1 MELELEV
8 VLSSSIK
15 RKKPWPRFCWLG
27 QEKESVFLLDDKRIS
42 EINMVS
48 GRTKKRTPKLHPFL
62 NSVVTMASS
71 HNGMWLCGLL
81 VSGELF
87 LWNRDKDL
95 LKTAAA
101 VPEVVHMI
109 TAFQGNATRLSLQVS
124 GDGTRVLLVAITG
137 QVFLW
142 ECTDVRDLTGLR
154 DGTVKGHW
162 AHIQPLEDTVLPS
175 SQDKEACQH
184 TIFVKTEAVGDACL
198 SAFVF
203 TCGKKLI
210 LTCLKIQWEEGNVRV
225 GSVGY
230 SIRWATKTYPMSRL
244 TPACQPVKSRGAL
257 VPAFSPDGRLLA
269 IALNQRQPKATQVLF
284 VSTQNFV
291 SVSSGLGGC
300 GSKNLEIPSKYIRSY
315 WVGSVNWSPG
325 GLFLACVLK
334 RGSLLMLARLGGLLT
349 LTSSGCNVDFG
360 PAHFLPLHP
369 LVTYRPP
376 MSAGKGEASLS
387 SSSMSVRDV
396 LRQRYSVTWHPR
408 LLYLIVSDGY
418 MATVLRVLDRPSP
431 ALLLKTLLRD
441 TSKDLEKASRILDKS
456 QIHVRAWLESV
467 SCLNLDS
474 SLEEFKPIVTR
485 LPNNTDSVVSAATDR
500 STLPLF
506 LQDQGALGGTK
517 ELLEKVQ
524 SFFEDDSDVDGPP
537 VGSHVEDG
545 GRLEFASMFDTLH
558 ALDINTGL
566 VPSPDHEMDFAETE
580 RKTSLLHRELGKI
593 QSRLLTAWAFS
604 MSLGNT
610 VENKSCL
617 LKHTLYCVVRL
628 AALLHLI
635 PGSTVNAGK
644 RNTSVSTCLLH
655 LLKALLSFLPW
666 DSAHSDGPCCLG
678 LVVELSKRLV
688 HLLLGPQPEFYQ
700 TGHCQLSSH
709 SLSTALLILQLVSD
723 SLDHTYSLQQRGVW
737 SSAENQP
744 LHQWPSDVHCV
755 PLLQNEKEEISS
767 FVYQAQPVPQR
778 PSSRMFGVWQWVYE
792 ITQQYME
799 ELKGFEGCD
808 GWEEEQ
814 QQLSCIMSQIQTALQ
829 ATGER
834 LEEGPALL
842 SYPGEHLFLCGSY
855 PKSADAWRSQI
866 WEESKKSCDRSVFQ
880 ETRLCLALLYSL
892 LFQYHLREA
901 QELGDHMARLIL
913 HRAGHQEDSTT
924 CMTADSYPCPWLP
937 IDLHSDTACA
947 VVQTLGRFMAAY
959 FTNQRL
965 YILPPHNVDVLPPL
979 HLPHAPS
986 VGRLVPLCQ
995 EEVARAIRRQQL
1007 SEVWTVDYAQDLLL
1021 LGGLLPEAVWLAYH
1035 LGDWKTAA
1043 SLSLAYTSYCS
1054 DHFDFTRFRRR
1065 ELHLPTVLEPES
1077 IFQAELECL
1086 FGSKADSQEGKDE
1099 DIEKSFT
1106 DPLEGEDWD
1115 LLQVSIQEILKA
1127 SVMAGVNVTSSP
1139 LSSLL
1144 DTAKDL
1150 CSGLPALVPNGL
1162 YLPSPPLYCPQP
1174 SPNTQDPI
1182 GTLGQFAEIASRH
1195 KVSGVLQRLL
1205 LLLRSAHCCHP
1216 AAQWYISHLRR
1227 ARHLLHKIKKK
1238 YSYPSAAEEE
1248 KPFPEG
1254 LMKFVTRSGFFRR
1267 GPNKDGHLDPDIIQ
1281 TIICFRELCGLC
1293 WMLHVRD
1300 QLSISCRK
1308 YQAARQHSRDEQIPG
1323 DSEVN
1328 SACVDALHWARR
1340 YLPFFHFLNAEE
1352 ILQDILL
1359 SLVSELPPV
1368 SLVADTLVRAF
1379 PKEEES
1385 VRVPLREKYNSLLQ
1399 RLRQCNVL
1407 EGEKEEPNE
1416 LMIILLQDKLRQRR
1430 KHLGRLQRHLAA
1442 PELHLWEKEEEEED
1456 RGSKHGMAMLR
1467 QLSLGT
1473 SLSTS
1478 TLTDCGFPPLCSD
1491 GDTAE
1496 NTSEAVSPEQLS
1508 RSINRGKKAKRDRE
1522 STKRTVKIERVIQ
1535 EENHPGDAKENDDQ
1549 HNVDLPSLPVVGTWE
1564 FELEDEEYLNF
1575 LELFLSYVLEKDS
1588 TDGGDSGSELPLLR
1602 SFSSK
1607 LRERELHSL
1616 TFDVLTTIH
1625 RRQRDGHHP
1634 ARKHWSNDPPV
1645 FRAGCCY
1652 KPLKQGTTQNSSI
1665 CSETPIS
1672 RTSLSVTSLPGLR
1685 TGRQNGL
1692 FGLQQQSRVPLD
1704 QRMKGAYSGSDTSPN
1719 QSAFPTGQPSDCLV
1733 FGSST
1738 CVETVIELQ
1747 QGLDPKL
1754 EAQFPELSRLLEWM
1768 VRWADRKVLLGHH
1781 GKKKKA
1787 KGTGVGGR
1795 ADEGVV
1801 IRIKASAPAVL
1812 TSLSLLEHRYT
1823 TLLGTDRYSAHIQ
1836 IPETQWTV
1844 APVLQPEVDKKLE
1857 RESSVDTGY
1866 PGSAN
1871 TPVTGLDHNV
1881 QQEELSISRTDEP
1894 EELTFHRTPLPN
1906 DQDQLTFDTQ
1916 MKLSSSPQP
1925 SLGDLDVTPEKEGKS
1940 SDGEGLEVSSSV
1952 SNGNIS
1958 GNICTPETSLKLED
1972 LDHSEKDSTSLLSHS
1987 PARSLKAPPHP
1998 EPEALPIIQPEAAV
2012 PAQLSESAGVPLP
2025 NALEDPPSL
2034 QPQSSTTSAPNVVP
2048 TVPNQPS
2055 SALPMRQRLG
2065 EDLYRLVQHI
2075 NYMSLMEVLGESFS
2089 NLQLAQQNST
2099 LAQSNMNSS
2108 HLNVPSSYPTNFTP
2122 QPNAL
2127 LVQTTISGTP
2137 QTQACVPRSE
2147 SSNPQF
2153 SQAPACMFAD
2163 QPAIQ
2168 SSGKPSPTGD
2178 QCHSTRNLPSIAN
2191 GAGVNYQEMQP
2202 LSVQAE
2208 SPEIQFR
2215 QSRRLIPSS
2224 QGLLTTT
2231 DTSHA
2236 ITSAPAVVH
2245 SNGSIQSDPASQVL
2259 GLKLLQLHR
2268 PPLPQEGSP
2277 HYPPAQGL
2285 QTLLTA
2291 NPATVESHQPQLK
2304 HNNKAASKKT
2314 EEEKRSGSSVTKRQL
2329 SFNNNPPH
2337 DPTLR
2342 ISHLQNQISERSREQ
2357 EFSLLPPALPAHG
2370 SALTHGVRLLHFR
2383 PVPQRNITF
2392 PKIPIP
2398 SSSRPCTVIAGPMGE
2413 APRIKLLHID
2423 SQPKMM
2429 MPLAA
2434 PSAHMTRLISMEEL
2448 TSSVIGRQNAEEA
2461 RLQLLRV
2468 NRPIESTRR
2477 ATTSPSSDSSKR
2489 QKRREERSG
2498 RAKKNE
2504 VTFRLNESII
2514 PTEEPADEPVND
2526 EPAAAEEITPRQDFA
2541 IQLGSF
2547 DSLLTGQRLL
2557 DKAVSTA
2564 AELHAFASTCK
2575 RPPECHDAF
2584 TNTDPVCPPT
2594 LVDKAVSAKAS
2605 MTDSGPKSQRSENHQ
2620 FHKEPPVQDTVE
2632 TSQAPENLDLHGRHF
2647 LSVLDLEDEMQHQDL
2662 PSSLIQGTQD
2672 VPSIPSSPTSA
2683 DLHVLATSV
2692 IRSATPATDAQ
2703 PSLTIPEDILKPSTH
2718 PDTLEGPPSHSYI
2731 EPNWDPERV
2740 APQEIVDPSD
2750 SEICQAIKIP
2760 SAGFNN
2766 ASYTPP
2772 TVWFSSRLTELDAQL
2787 AALQN
2792 IADHLEMDFTNS
2804 RMLVNTI
2811 EKLTPALAP
2820 DVKPAVKKTVR
2831 LAVPQEAWTPR
2842 LFTATEPNACEEAEN
2857 LEEQYL
2863 VHSDSCTPER
2873 KPSFRH
2879 STSSSQS
2886 HSAGPSYLHTP
2897 PRMKHHPTEEAGISH
2912 VWADENLGQ
2921 TGLSDTAEM
2930 LDELVKEGYISLTDL
2945 DLSTSQ
2951 KEHHSSNVTHSKPE
2965 QQQSSWMSQKCVLP
2979 EDERR
2984 ELRIWMRRKQR
2995 ERLAVYHKHRDS
3007 LREMERKPFSTSGT
3021 KKSTNKNRASTW
3033 RTREEKEKAML
3044 LEQYNQRTREAS
3056 SLASDFPTS
3065 PPTLLGSSQP
3075 EGAPMA
3081 FTTRSTSAPPPGSLH
3096 RTYSVSANDKRSLKF
3111 QSGQDQ
3117 SHLRPWTAEVQGRP
3131 SEDHR
3136 RRLGLHRPV
3145 TFLPKDRLSQ
3155 VTRRG
3160 MLSDTK
3166 SHSKPHTASQG
3177 EEWQRKMGLN
3187 KSPSRGTFVLREG
3200 IQREQ
3205 TRMEEKEERDAE
3217 NLWEPSSEMI
3227 RLLGPE
3233 ESKSNRVLDGLL
3245 DEQDDGATAGVSGME
3260 WLDNLSESAGSSL
3273 SKIDWAAIERMVAA
3287 EDA

>member
-71 HNGMWLCGLL
+71 LSMWLCGLL
-81 VSGELF
+81 VTGELF

-101 VPEVVHMI
+101 VPEVLHMI
-109 TAFQGNATRLSLQVS
+109 TTFQGNATRLLLQVS
-124 GDGTRVLLVAITG
+124 GDGMRVLLVAITG

-142 ECTDVRDLTGLR
+142 ECMDIRDLTGVR

-162 AHIQPLEDTVLPS
+162 AHIKPLEDTILPS
-175 SQDKEACQH
+175 SQDKEASQH
-184 TIFVKTEAVGDACL
+184 TIFVKTEVLGDTCL

-210 LTCLKIQWEEGNVRV
+210 LSCLKIQWEERHMRV

-230 SIRWATKTYPMSRL
+230 SIQWATKTYPMSSL

-257 VPAFSPDGRLLA
+257 VSAFSPDGRLLA
-269 IALNQRQPKATQVLF
+269 IVLNQRQPKATQVLF

-300 GSKNLEIPSKYIRSY
+300 GSKKLEIPSKYIRSY
-315 WVGSVNWSPG
+315 WVGSMTWSPG

-334 RGSLLMLARLGGLLT
+334 RGSLLMLARLGGLVT

-360 PAHFLPLHP
+360 PAQFLPLHP
-369 LVTYRPP
+369 LITYRPP

-408 LLYLIVSDGY
+408 LFYLIVSDGY

-467 SCLNLDS
+467 SCLNLDN
-474 SLEEFKPIVTR
+474 SLKEFKPIVTH
-485 LPNNTDSVVSAATDR
+485 LPNTTDSVISAATDR

-506 LQDQGALGGTK
+506 LQDQGTFGGTK
-517 ELLEKVQ
+517 ELLERVQ
-524 SFFEDDSDVDGPP
+524 TFFEDDSDVDGPP

-558 ALDINTGL
+558 ALDTNTAL
-566 VPSPDHEMDFAETE
+566 VPSPDNEIMKDFAERE
-580 RKTSLLHRELGKI
+580 RKTPLLHRELGKI

-604 MSLGNT
+604 MSLGDT
-610 VENKSCL
+610 VENKAYL
-617 LKHTLYCVVRL
+617 LKHILNCVVRL

-635 PGSTVNAGK
+635 PSSTVSTGK
-644 RNTSVSTCLLH
+644 INTSDSTCLLH
-655 LLKALLSFLPW
+655 LLKSLLSFLPW
-666 DSAHSDGPCCLG
+666 DRANSDGPHCLG
-678 LVVELSKRLV
+678 LMVELSKRMV
-688 HLLLGPQPEFYQ
+688 HLLLSPHPESYQ
-700 TGHCQLSSH
+700 TGHSALSSH
-709 SLSTALLILQLVSD
+709 SLSTVLLILQLVSD
-723 SLDHTYSLQQRGVW
+723 SLDQTYSLHQRTVW

-744 LHQWPSDVHCV
+744 PHQWPSDVHCV
-755 PLLQNEKEEISS
+755 PLLQDEKEEISS
-767 FVYQAQPVPQR
+767 FVYQARPVPQR
-778 PSSRMFGVWQWVYE
+778 PSSRMFGVWQRFYE

-799 ELKGFEGCD
+799 ELKGFKGCD
-808 GWEEEQ
+808 GWEEEE
-814 QQLSCIMSQIQTALQ
+814 QQLSVIMSQIQTALQ

-842 SYPGEHLFLCGSY
+842 SYPGEDLFLCGFY
-855 PKSADAWRSQI
+855 PKSADTWRSQI
-866 WEESKKSCDRSVFQ
+866 LEESKKSSDRSVFQ

-892 LFQYHLREA
+892 LSQYHLREA

-913 HRAGHQEDSTT
+913 HRAGQQEDSTT
-924 CMTADSYPCPWLP
+924 YITDSLPCQWLP
-937 IDLHSDTACA
+937 MDLHSDTACA

-959 FTNQRL
+959 FTNQPL
-965 YILPPHNVDVLPPL
+965 YILPPHNVGILPPL

-995 EEVARAIRRQQL
+995 EEVARAVRRQHL

-1021 LGGLLPEAVWLAYH
+1021 LGGLIPETVWLAYH

-1043 SLSLAYTSYCS
+1043 SLSLAYTSYCA

-1086 FGSKADSQEGKDE
+1086 FGNKADSQEGKDE
-1099 DIEKSFT
+1099 DSDKSFT

-1115 LLQVSIQEILKA
+1115 LLHVSIQEILKA

-1144 DTAKDL
+1144 DAAKDL
-1150 CSGLPALVPNGL
+1150 CSGLPAFVPNGL

-1182 GTLGQFAEIASRH
+1182 GTLWQFTEVASRH
-1195 KVSGVLQRLL
+1195 KVSAVLQRLL

-1248 KPFPEG
+1248 KAFPEG
-1254 LMKFVTRSGFFRR
+1254 LMKFVTRSGFFKR
-1267 GPNKDGHLDPDIIQ
+1267 GPNKDGHLDSDIIQ

-1308 YQAARQHSRDEQIPG
+1308 YQAARQSGRDEQIPG
-1323 DSEVN
+1323 DPEVN
-1328 SACVDALHWARR
+1328 SACVDALHWACRF
-1340 YLPFFHFLNAEE
+1340 LPFSHFLNAEE

-1368 SLVADTLVRAF
+1368 SLVADTLAHAF

-1407 EGEKEEPNE
+1407 EEETQEPNE

-1430 KHLGRLQRHLAA
+1430 KHLGRLKRHLAA
-1442 PELHLWEKEEEEED
+1442 PELHLWEKEEEEEEK
-1456 RGSKHGMAMLR
+1456 GSKHGMAMLR

-1491 GDTAE
+1491 VDTAE
-1496 NTSEAVSPEQLS
+1496 NTSEAVSPEQNK
-1508 RSINRGKKAKRDRE
+1508 RSINSAKK
-1522 STKRTVKIERVIQ
+1522 TVKIERVIQ
-1535 EENHPGDAKENDDQ
+1535 EESHAANAKENDDQ
-1549 HNVDLPSLPVVGTWE
+1549 HNVALPSLPVVGTWE

-1602 SFSSK
+1602 GFSSK

-1625 RRQRDGHHP
+1625 RHQRDGQHP
-1634 ARKHWSNDPPV
+1634 ARKHWSNNPPV

-1652 KPLKQGTTQNSSI
+1652 KSIKQATIPEPQNSI
-1665 CSETPIS
+1665 CSEAPIS
-1672 RTSLSVTSLPGLR
+1672 RTSLAVTSLPGFR
-1685 TGRQNGL
+1685 NGRQNGL
-1692 FGLQQQSRVPLD
+1692 FSLQQQSRVPLV
-1704 QRMKGAYSGSDTSPN
+1704 QRMRRAYSGSDTSPN
-1719 QSAFPTGQPSDCLV
+1719 QSAFPMGQSSDRLV

-1738 CVETVIELQ
+1738 SVETVVELQ

-1754 EAQFPELSRLLEWM
+1754 EAQFPELGRLLEWM

-1787 KGTGVGGR
+1787 KGDGIRGAVN
-1795 ADEGVV
+1795 EGVV

-1823 TLLGTDRYSAHIQ
+1823 TLLGTDHYSAHIQ

-1844 APVLQPEVDKKLE
+1844 VPVLQPEVEELK

-1871 TPVTGLDHNV
+1871 TPITGLDHNL
-1881 QQEELSISRTDEP
+1881 QQEELFIDSHTDEP

-1906 DQDQLTFDTQ
+1906 DQLSVDTQ
-1916 MKLSSSPQP
+1916 MRPSSSLQL

-1940 SDGEGLEVSSSV
+1940 SDGEDVEVSSSV
-1952 SNGNIS
+1952 SDGNIS
-1958 GNICTPETSLKLED
+1958 GNICTPETSLKLAD
-1972 LDHSEKDSTSLLSHS
+1972 LDYSEKDSTSLLSHS
-1987 PARSLKAPPHP
+1987 HTRSQQAPPHP
-1998 EPEALPIIQPEAAV
+1998 EPIALPIVQAEAVVHAEL
-2012 PAQLSESAGVPLP
+2012 PDPTGVLLP

-2034 QPQSSTTSAPNVVP
+2034 QPQSSTASAPNVVP
-2048 TVPNQPS
+2048 TVPSQTS
-2055 SALPMRQRLG
+2055 STPPMRQRLG
-2065 EDLYRLVQHI
+2065 EDLFRLVQHI
-2075 NYMSLMEVLGESFS
+2075 NHMSLMEVLGESFS
-2089 NLQLAQQNST
+2089 NLQLAQQNSS
-2099 LAQSNMNSS
+2099 LAQSNTNPS
-2108 HLNVPSSYPTNFTP
+2108 HPNVPSSCAANFTP
-2122 QPNAL
+2122 RQNAL
-2127 LVQTTISGTP
+2127 SAQSTISRAP
-2137 QTQACVPRSE
+2137 QTQACVPCSE
-2147 SSNPQF
+2147 SSNTQF
-2153 SQAPACMFAD
+2153 SQAPACMFAN
-2163 QPAIQ
+2163 QPATQ
-2168 SSGKPSPTGD
+2168 SSGNLSPTVD
-2178 QCHSTRNLPSIAN
+2178 QCQSTRNLPSIAN
-2191 GAGVNYQEMQP
+2191 GAVVNYQEMQP

-2208 SPEIQFR
+2208 SPEIQFS
-2215 QSRRLIPSS
+2215 QSRRLIPPS
-2224 QGLLTTT
+2224 QGLLATT

-2236 ITSAPAVVH
+2236 INSAPVVVH
-2245 SNGSIQSDPASQVL
+2245 SSVQSDHASQVM

-2268 PPLPQEGSP
+2268 PPLPQQGAP
-2277 HYPPAQGL
+2277 RCPPAQGF
-2285 QTLLTA
+2285 QMPLTA
-2291 NPATVESHQPQLK
+2291 NPATLEPFQPQLK
-2304 HNNKAASKKT
+2304 HNHKASSKKT
-2314 EEEKRSGSSVTKRQL
+2314 EEEKRSGSSVPKRRL

-2337 DPTLR
+2337 DSTPRSYHVQSQT
-2342 ISHLQNQISERSREQ
+2342 SERSRVQ
-2357 EFSLLPPALPAHG
+2357 DFSVLPPALPAHG
-2370 SALTHGVRLLHFR
+2370 PSPTQGIRLLCFQN
-2383 PVPQRNITF
+2383 VPQRNITF
-2392 PKIPIP
+2392 PQIPIV
-2398 SSSRPCTVIAGPMGE
+2398 SSSRPFNVIA
-2413 APRIKLLHID
+2413 APIAETPSIKLLCID
-2423 SQPKMM
+2423 SKPKMM
-2429 MPLAA
+2429 LPQAA
-2434 PSAHMTRLISMEEL
+2434 ASAQVTRLFSMEEL
-2448 TSSVIGRQNAEEA
+2448 NSSVTERQKADEA
-2461 RLQLLRV
+2461 RLRLLRV
-2468 NRPIESTRR
+2468 DPPIESSRR
-2477 ATTSPSSDSSKR
+2477 ATTSPSSNSIKR
-2489 QKRREERSG
+2489 QKRREQKAG
-2498 RAKKNE
+2498 RAKKAE
-2504 VTFRLNESII
+2504 VTFRPNESII
-2514 PTEEPADEPVND
+2514 PTQEPADEPVND

-2541 IQLGSF
+2541 VQLGSV
-2547 DSLLTGQRLL
+2547 DSMLSGQRLL
-2557 DKAVSTA
+2557 DKAMSTA
-2564 AELHAFASTCK
+2564 AELHVFAATCK

-2584 TNTDPVCPPT
+2584 TNTDPACPPR
-2594 LVDKAVSAKAS
+2594 LVDKAVSAQAS
-2605 MTDSGPKSQRSENHQ
+2605 VTDSSPKSRRSENQQ
-2620 FHKEPPVQDTVE
+2620 FYNEPPVQDTVK
-2632 TSQAPENLDLHGRHF
+2632 TSQTPQMKNLDLHGRHF
-2647 LSVLDLEDEMQHQDL
+2647 LSVLDLEDQMQHQDL
-2662 PSSLIQGTQD
+2662 PASLIPGLQD
-2672 VPSIPSSPTSA
+2672 VRSVPSSPTSA
-2683 DLHVLATSV
+2683 QLHVLATSV
-2692 IRSATPATDAQ
+2692 ISGAAPVADPQ
-2703 PSLTIPEDILKPSTH
+2703 PSFTIPEYILNPSTH
-2718 PDTLEGPPSHSYI
+2718 PDILEETSLSYI
-2731 EPNWDPERV
+2731 EPRWNPERV
-2740 APQEIVDPSD
+2740 APQDIVDPFD

-2760 SAGFNN
+2760 NAEFNSAP
-2766 ASYTPP
+2766 YTPP
-2772 TVWFSSRLTELDAQL
+2772 TVWFSSRLSELDVQL

-2792 IADHLEMDFTNS
+2792 IADHLEKDFTNS

-2811 EKLTPALAP
+2811 EKLSPVLAP
-2820 DVKPAVKKTVR
+2820 KTAGKKTVR

-2842 LFTATEPNACEEAEN
+2842 LATVTEPNAYEDEEN
-2857 LEEQYL
+2857 LEEQYV
-2863 VHSDSCTPER
+2863 VHNDSCTTER
-2873 KPSFRH
+2873 KSSFLYSTSSH
-2879 STSSSQS
+2879 STS
-2886 HSAGPSYLHTP
+2886 AGPYHLHTP
-2897 PRMKHHPTEEAGISH
+2897 PRITHHETEAAEISQ

-2921 TGLSDTAEM
+2921 TGLSDTAEI
-2930 LDELVKEGYISLTDL
+2930 LDELMREGYLSPTDL

-2951 KEHHSSNVTHSKPE
+2951 TAHHSSALE
-2965 QQQSSWMSQKCVLP
+2965 QQQSSWMSQRRVLP

-2984 ELRIWMRRKQR
+2984 ELRIWMRKKQR
-2995 ERLAVYHKHRDS
+2995 ERLAVYHKHRES
-3007 LREMERKPFSTSGT
+3007 LKERERKPFSTSGT
-3021 KKSTNKNRASTW
+3021 TKSTNKNQASIW

-3044 LEQYNQRTREAS
+3044 LEQYNQRTHEAH
-3056 SLASDFPTS
+3056 SLASDFFTG
-3065 PPTLLGSSQP
+3065 PPILLSSSQP
-3075 EGAPMA
+3075 EGAPMNS
-3081 FTTRSTSAPPPGSLH
+3081 TTRSISAPPSGIAH
-3096 RTYSVSANDKRSLKF
+3096 RTYAIYPNDKRSLKSE
-3111 QSGQDQ
+3111 SGQAQ
-3117 SHLRPWTAEVQGRP
+3117 PHLHPWTAE
-3131 SEDHR
+3131 DHH

-3145 TFLPKDRLSQ
+3145 TSLPKDRLSQ

-3160 MLSDTK
+3160 MLANTK
-3166 SHSKPHTASQG
+3166 SHSKLHTASQG
-3177 EEWQRKMGLN
+3177 EQLQRKMGLN
-3187 KSPSRGTFVLREG
+3187 KSPTGGTAVGRG

-3205 TRMEEKEERDAE
+3205 TKMEEREERDAV
-3217 NLWEPSSEMI
+3217 NLWETSSEMF
-3227 RLLGPE
+3227 RLFGPE
-3233 ESKSNRVLDGLL
+3233 ESKSNIVLAGLL
-3245 DEQDDGATAGVSGME
+3245 NAQDDGATAGVSGMD

-3287 EDA
+3287 EDD

>member
-142 ECTDVRDLTGLR
+142 ECMDVRDLTGLR

-456 QIHVRAWLESV
+456 QVLNQILEAVIHVRAWLESV

-474 SLEEFKPIVTR
+474 SLEEFKPVVTR
-485 LPNNTDSVVSAATDR
+485 LPNNTDSVISAATDR

-558 ALDINTGL
+558 ALEINTGL
-566 VPSPDHEMDFAETE
+566 VPSPDHEKDFAETE
-580 RKTSLLHRELGKI
+580 RKTPLLHRELGKI

-617 LKHTLYCVVRL
+617 LKHTLYCVVRF

-635 PGSTVNAGK
+635 PGSTVNTGK

-723 SLDHTYSLQQRGVW
+723 SLDHTYSLQQRTVW

-744 LHQWPSDVHCV
+744 LHHWPSDVHCV
-755 PLLQNEKEEISS
+755 PLLQNEKEEVSN

-778 PSSRMFGVWQWVYE
+778 PSSRMLGVWQWVYE

-842 SYPGEHLFLCGSY
+842 SYPG
-855 PKSADAWRSQI
+855 
-866 WEESKKSCDRSVFQ
+866 CDRSVFQ

-937 IDLHSDTACA
+937 MDLHSDTACA

-965 YILPPHNVDVLPPL
+965 YILPPHNVGVLPPL

-1182 GTLGQFAEIASRH
+1182 GTLGQFAEVASRH

-1267 GPNKDGHLDPDIIQ
+1267 GPNKDGHLDPDIIR
-1281 TIICFRELCGLC
+1281 TIRSCVVYVGCFMSGISSLFPAG
-1293 WMLHVRD
+1293 
-1300 QLSISCRK
+1300 SIR
-1308 YQAARQHSRDEQIPG
+1308 PP
-1323 DSEVN
+1323 DSIVEMN
-1328 SACVDALHWARR
+1328 R
-1340 YLPFFHFLNAEE
+1340 
-1352 ILQDILL
+1352 
-1359 SLVSELPPV
+1359 

-1407 EGEKEEPNE
+1407 EGEKEEANE

-1787 KGTGVGGR
+1787 KGDGVGGR

-1881 QQEELSISRTDEP
+1881 QQEELSI
-1894 EELTFHRTPLPN
+1894 
-1906 DQDQLTFDTQ
+1906 
-1916 MKLSSSPQP
+1916 
-1925 SLGDLDVTPEKEGKS
+1925 
-1940 SDGEGLEVSSSV
+1940 
-1952 SNGNIS
+1952 
-1958 GNICTPETSLKLED
+1958 
-1972 LDHSEKDSTSLLSHS
+1972 LSHS

-1998 EPEALPIIQPEAAV
+1998 EPEALPIVQPEAAV
-2012 PAQLSESAGVPLP
+2012 PAQLSESAGVLLP

-2034 QPQSSTTSAPNVVP
+2034 QPQSSTTSAPNVLP

-2055 SALPMRQRLG
+2055 SAPPMRQRLG

-2089 NLQLAQQNST
+2089 NLQLAQQNSS

-2108 HLNVPSSYPTNFTP
+2108 HPNVPSSYPTNFTP

-2178 QCHSTRNLPSIAN
+2178 QCNSTRNLPSISN
-2191 GAGVNYQEMQP
+2191 GAGVNYQ
-2202 LSVQAE
+2202 
-2208 SPEIQFR
+2208 
-2215 QSRRLIPSS
+2215 
-2224 QGLLTTT
+2224 
-2231 DTSHA
+2231 
-2236 ITSAPAVVH
+2236 
-2245 SNGSIQSDPASQVL
+2245 
-2259 GLKLLQLHR
+2259 
-2268 PPLPQEGSP
+2268 
-2277 HYPPAQGL
+2277 
-2285 QTLLTA
+2285 
-2291 NPATVESHQPQLK
+2291 
-2304 HNNKAASKKT
+2304 
-2314 EEEKRSGSSVTKRQL
+2314 
-2329 SFNNNPPH
+2329 
-2337 DPTLR
+2337 
-2342 ISHLQNQISERSREQ
+2342 
-2357 EFSLLPPALPAHG
+2357 
-2370 SALTHGVRLLHFR
+2370 
-2383 PVPQRNITF
+2383 
-2392 PKIPIP
+2392 
-2398 SSSRPCTVIAGPMGE
+2398 
-2413 APRIKLLHID
+2413 
-2423 SQPKMM
+2423 
-2429 MPLAA
+2429 
-2434 PSAHMTRLISMEEL
+2434 
-2448 TSSVIGRQNAEEA
+2448 
-2461 RLQLLRV
+2461 
-2468 NRPIESTRR
+2468 
-2477 ATTSPSSDSSKR
+2477 
-2489 QKRREERSG
+2489 
-2498 RAKKNE
+2498 
-2504 VTFRLNESII
+2504 
-2514 PTEEPADEPVND
+2514 PADEPVND

-2594 LVDKAVSAKAS
+2594 LVDKAVSAQAS
-2605 MTDSGPKSQRSENHQ
+2605 VTDSGPKSQRSENHQ

-2632 TSQAPENLDLHGRHF
+2632 TSQAPEHNLDLHGRHF

-2683 DLHVLATSV
+2683 QLHVLATSV

-2718 PDTLEGPPSHSYI
+2718 PDTLEGPSSHSYI

-2740 APQEIVDPSD
+2740 APQDIVDPSD

-2831 LAVPQEAWTPR
+2831 LAVPQE
-2842 LFTATEPNACEEAEN
+2842 
-2857 LEEQYL
+2857 
-2863 VHSDSCTPER
+2863 
-2873 KPSFRH
+2873 
-2879 STSSSQS
+2879 
-2886 HSAGPSYLHTP
+2886 G
-2897 PRMKHHPTEEAGISH
+2897 MKHHPTEEAGISH

-2951 KEHHSSNVTHSKPE
+2951 KEHHTRKPE

-2995 ERLAVYHKHRDS
+2995 ERLAVYHKQRDS

-3075 EGAPMA
+3075 EGAPMVL
-3081 FTTRSTSAPPPGSLH
+3081 TTRSTSAPPPGSLH

-3187 KSPSRGTFVLREG
+3187 KSPSGGTFVLREG

>member
-109 TAFQGNATRLSLQVS
+109 TTIQGNATRLSLQVS
-124 GDGTRVLLVAITG
+124 GDGMRVLLVAITG

-142 ECTDVRDLTGLR
+142 ECMDVRDLTGLR
-154 DGTVKGHW
+154 DGTVKGYW
-162 AHIQPLEDTVLPS
+162 AHIQPLEDTILPS
-175 SQDKEACQH
+175 SQDNEASQH

-203 TCGKKLI
+203 TSGKKLI
-210 LTCLKIQWEEGNVRV
+210 LTCLKIQWEGGHMRV

-269 IALNQRQPKATQVLF
+269 IVLNQRQPKATQVLF

-300 GSKNLEIPSKYIRSY
+300 GSKKMEIPSKYIRSY
-315 WVGSVNWSPG
+315 WVGSVSWSPG

-334 RGSLLMLARLGGLLT
+334 RGSLLMLTRLGGLLT

-431 ALLLKTLLRD
+431 TLLLKTLLMD
-441 TSKDLEKASRILDKS
+441 TSKGLEKASRILAKS
-456 QIHVRAWLESV
+456 QIHVRAWLESI

-474 SLEEFKPIVTR
+474 SLEDFKSIVTC
-485 LPNNTDSVVSAATDR
+485 LPNTTDSVISGATDR
-500 STLPLF
+500 SNLPLF
-506 LQDQGALGGTK
+506 LQDQGKLGGTK

-524 SFFEDDSDVDGPP
+524 TFFEDDSDIDGPP
-537 VGSHVEDG
+537 AGSHVEDG

-558 ALDINTGL
+558 ALDTHMDTAL
-566 VPSPDHEMDFAETE
+566 VTSPDHEKDFPETE
-580 RKTSLLHRELGKI
+580 KKTPLLHRELGKI
-593 QSRLLTAWAFS
+593 QGKLLTAWAFS

-610 VENKSCL
+610 VENKAYL
-617 LKHTLYCVVRL
+617 LKHTLYCVVRF

-635 PGSTVNAGK
+635 HCSTVSTEK
-644 RNTSVSTCLLH
+644 KNTSVSTCLLN

-666 DSAHSDGPCCLG
+666 DSVQSDGPRCLG

-688 HLLLGPQPEFYQ
+688 RLLLSPHPESYE
-700 TGHCQLSSH
+700 TGRSQLSSH
-709 SLSTALLILQLVSD
+709 SLSTALHILQLASD
-723 SLDHTYSLQQRGVW
+723 SLDQAYSLQQRTVW
-737 SSAENQP
+737 SSAEN
-744 LHQWPSDVHCV
+744 HHWPSDVHSV
-755 PLLQNEKEEISS
+755 SLLQDEKKEKTS
-767 FVYQAQPVPQR
+767 FVYQARPLPQR

-814 QQLSCIMSQIQTALQ
+814 QQLSLIMSQIQTALQ
-829 ATGER
+829 STGER
-834 LEEGPALL
+834 MEKSPALL
-842 SYPGEHLFLCGSY
+842 SYPGEHLFLCGMY
-855 PKSADAWRSQI
+855 TKSADTWWSYI

-880 ETRLCLALLYSL
+880 ETRLCLALLYSQL
-892 LFQYHLREA
+892 SQYHLREA

-913 HRAGHQEDSTT
+913 HRAAHQQDSTT
-924 CMTADSYPCPWLP
+924 CITADSLPCPSLP
-937 IDLHSDTACA
+937 MDLHSDTVCA

-959 FTNQRL
+959 FTNQPL
-965 YILPPHNVDVLPPL
+965 YILPPHNVGVLPPL

-995 EEVARAIRRQQL
+995 EEVARAVRRQQL

-1021 LGGLLPEAVWLAYH
+1021 LGGLLPETVWLAYH

-1086 FGSKADSQEGKDE
+1086 FSSKADSQERRDE
-1099 DIEKSFT
+1099 DSIKSFT
-1106 DPLEGEDWD
+1106 DPLEEEDWD

-1127 SVMAGVNVTSSP
+1127 SVMAGVNVMSSP
-1139 LSSLL
+1139 MSYLL

-1150 CSGLPALVPNGL
+1150 CSCLPALVPNGL

-1182 GTLGQFAEIASRH
+1182 GTIGQFAEVASRH
-1195 KVSGVLQRLL
+1195 KVSGLLQRLL

-1227 ARHLLHKIKKK
+1227 SKHLLHKIKKK
-1238 YSYPSAAEEE
+1238 YSYPSATEEE
-1248 KPFPEG
+1248 KAFPEG
-1254 LMKFVTRSGFFRR
+1254 LMKFVTRSGFFRPE
-1267 GPNKDGHLDPDIIQ
+1267 PNKDLDPDIIR

-1308 YQAARQHSRDEQIPG
+1308 YQAARQHGRDEQIPG

-1328 SACVDALHWARR
+1328 SACVNALHWARR
-1340 YLPFFHFLNAEE
+1340 YLPFSHFLNAEE

-1368 SLVADTLVRAF
+1368 SVVADTLVHAF

-1399 RLRQCNVL
+1399 RLRQCSVL
-1407 EGEKEEPNE
+1407 GEKEEPNE

-1473 SLSTS
+1473 SLSAS
-1478 TLTDCGFPPLCSD
+1478 TLTDCGFPLLCSD

-1496 NTSEAVSPEQLS
+1496 NTSDAVSPEQHS
-1508 RSINRGKKAKRDRE
+1508 RSINRGKKAKVRDRE
-1522 STKRTVKIERVIQ
+1522 TSKRTVKTEGVIQ
-1535 EENHPGDAKENDDQ
+1535 EESHPADAKENDGQ
-1549 HNVDLPSLPVVGTWE
+1549 NNVDLPSLPVVGTWE

-1588 TDGGDSGSELPLLR
+1588 TDGGDLDNELPLLR
-1602 SFSSK
+1602 GFSSR

-1625 RRQRDGHHP
+1625 RHQRDGHHP
-1634 ARKHWSNDPPV
+1634 ARKHLRNNPPV

-1652 KPLKQGTTQNSSI
+1652 KPMKQGTTPELQNSSI
-1665 CSETPIS
+1665 WSEAPIS

-1692 FGLQQQSRVPLD
+1692 FGLQQQSRVSLA
-1704 QRMKGAYSGSDTSPN
+1704 QRTKEAYSGFDISPN

-1738 CVETVIELQ
+1738 SVQTVIELQ

-1754 EAQFPELSRLLEWM
+1754 EAQFPELGRLLEWM

-1781 GKKKKA
+1781 CKKKKA
-1787 KGTGVGGR
+1787 KGNAVGGT
-1795 ADEGVV
+1795 ADDGVV
-1801 IRIKASAPAVL
+1801 IRVKASAPAVL
-1812 TSLSLLEHRYT
+1812 TSLSLLEHRYSA
-1823 TLLGTDRYSAHIQ
+1823 LLGTDHYSAHIQ

-1844 APVLQPEVDKKLE
+1844 APVLQPEVNKKLE

-1871 TPVTGLDHNV
+1871 TPIIGLGHNL
-1881 QQEELSISRTDEP
+1881 QQGELSIGSHTDEP
-1894 EELTFHRTPLPN
+1894 EELTFHRTPLFN
-1906 DQDQLTFDTQ
+1906 DQDQLIFDTQ
-1916 MKLSSSPQP
+1916 MRPSSSLQP

-1940 SDGEGLEVSSSV
+1940 SGSEGLEMSSSV

-1958 GNICTPETSLKLED
+1958 ERICTPETSLKLGD
-1972 LDHSEKDSTSLLSHS
+1972 LDYSEKDSTSLLSHS
-1987 PARSLKAPPHP
+1987 HGRRLQAPSHP
-1998 EPEALPIIQPEAAV
+1998 EPQALPAVQPEAAV
-2012 PAQLSESAGVPLP
+2012 HAHLSNSTGVEPPTTLV
-2025 NALEDPPSL
+2025 DPPGL
-2034 QPQSSTTSAPNVVP
+2034 QPQSSTAGTPTVVP
-2048 TVPNQPS
+2048 TAHNQPS
-2055 SALPMRQRLG
+2055 SAPPMRQRLG
-2065 EDLYRLVQHI
+2065 EDLFRLVQHI
-2075 NYMSLMEVLGESFS
+2075 NYMSLMEVLGASFS
-2089 NLQLAQQNST
+2089 NLQLAQQNSS

-2108 HLNVPSSYPTNFTP
+2108 NPNVASSYTNTNFMH

-2127 LVQTTISGTP
+2127 PVQTTISGGP
-2137 QTQACVPRSE
+2137 QTQKCVPSSE
-2147 SSNPQF
+2147 SCNSHF
-2153 SQAPACMFAD
+2153 IQAPACMFAD
-2163 QPAIQ
+2163 QPAMQ
-2168 SSGKPSPTGD
+2168 GLGKPSPTGY
-2178 QCHSTRNLPSIAN
+2178 QCHSTRN

-2208 SPEIQFR
+2208 VPEINFR

-2236 ITSAPAVVH
+2236 ITSAPVVA

-2259 GLKLLQLHR
+2259 GLKLLQLHH
-2268 PPLPQEGSP
+2268 PTLSQQTAP
-2277 HYPPAQGL
+2277 HYPQAQEP
-2285 QTLLTA
+2285 QMLLTA
-2291 NPATVESHQPQLK
+2291 NPGNQESHQPHHK
-2304 HNNKAASKKT
+2304 HNNQAASKKT
-2314 EEEKRSGSSVTKRQL
+2314 DKDKRNGSSVLKRQL
-2329 SFNNNPPH
+2329 GFNNNPPH
-2337 DPTLR
+2337 DPTPRSL
-2342 ISHLQNQISERSREQ
+2342 HLQNQSSERSREQ
-2357 EFSLLPPALPAHG
+2357 EFSLLPPAHGPALAQG
-2370 SALTHGVRLLHFR
+2370 IRLLHFQ

-2392 PKIPIP
+2392 PKIPIL
-2398 SSSRPCTVIAGPMGE
+2398 SSRPITVISAPMGE
-2413 APRIKLLHID
+2413 TPRIKLLHID

-2429 MPLAA
+2429 LPLAV
-2434 PSAHMTRLISMEEL
+2434 PSAQMTRLTSIEEL
-2448 TSSVIGRQNAEEA
+2448 TSSVIGKQNAEEG
-2461 RLQLLRV
+2461 RLQGDRKSLGGQEKQRSHLGQM
-2468 NRPIESTRR
+2468 
-2477 ATTSPSSDSSKR
+2477 SPSSLHKSCRRNPPQKGLCHSTCNNPKTSIMTTKMLLFCHMSNIARNSHHCASKGQQISVFLKICRSS
-2489 QKRREERSG
+2489 
-2498 RAKKNE
+2498 
-2504 VTFRLNESII
+2504 
-2514 PTEEPADEPVND
+2514 
-2526 EPAAAEEITPRQDFA
+2526 
-2541 IQLGSF
+2541 
-2547 DSLLTGQRLL
+2547 DSLLTGQKLL
-2557 DKAVSTA
+2557 DKAMSTA

-2575 RPPECHDAF
+2575 RPPERHDAF
-2584 TNTDPVCPPT
+2584 TNTDPACPPT
-2594 LVDKAVSAKAS
+2594 LVDKAVSAQAS
-2605 MTDSGPKSQRSENHQ
+2605 VTASSPNSQSSGIQQ
-2620 FHKEPPVQDTVE
+2620 FLKKPPVQDTVE
-2632 TSQAPENLDLHGRHF
+2632 TSQAPEKKNLDMQGRQF
-2647 LSVLDLEDEMQHQDL
+2647 LSVLDLEDETQHQDL

-2672 VPSIPSSPTSA
+2672 VPAIDSSPTSA
-2683 DLHVLATSV
+2683 QLHVLATSV
-2692 IRSATPATDAQ
+2692 IRSAALDADPQ
-2703 PSLTIPEDILKPSTH
+2703 PSPTIPMDIQKPSTH
-2718 PDTLEGPPSHSYI
+2718 PDILEESPSLSYI

-2740 APQEIVDPSD
+2740 APQDGADLSD

-2760 SAGFNN
+2760 SAEYDDS
-2766 ASYTPP
+2766 SYKPP
-2772 TVWFSSRLTELDAQL
+2772 TVWFSSRLSELDAQL

-2792 IADHLEMDFTNS
+2792 IADYLEMDFTNS

-2811 EKLTPALAP
+2811 EKLTPTLAP
-2820 DVKPAVKKTVR
+2820 DVKTAVKKTVR
-2831 LAVPQEAWTPR
+2831 LSVPQEAWTPQ
-2842 LFTATEPNACEEAEN
+2842 LVTITEPNAYEEKEN
-2857 LEEQYL
+2857 LDEQN
-2863 VHSDSCTPER
+2863 VVDNDSCTAEG
-2873 KPSFRH
+2873 KLSFH
-2879 STSSSQS
+2879 YSTSSHS
-2886 HSAGPSYLHTP
+2886 HSAGPCYP
-2897 PRMKHHPTEEAGISH
+2897 NMKHHLIEAAAISH
-2912 VWADENLGQ
+2912 VLADENLGQ
-2921 TGLSDTAEM
+2921 TGLSDTAEI
-2930 LDELVKEGYISLTDL
+2930 LDELVKEGYLSLTDL

-2951 KEHHSSNVTHSKPE
+2951 TAHNSSSLE
-2965 QQQSSWMSQKCVLP
+2965 QQQSSWMTQKRVLA

-2984 ELRIWMRRKQR
+2984 ELRTWMRRKQR
-2995 ERLAVYHKHRDS
+2995 ERLAVYHKHRES
-3007 LREMERKPFSTSGT
+3007 LKEKERKPFPASRIM
-3021 KKSTNKNRASTW
+3021 KSTNKNQARIW

-3044 LEQYNQRTREAS
+3044 LEQFNQRTRDAC
-3056 SLASDFPTS
+3056 SLARDFLTS
-3065 PPTLLGSSQP
+3065 PPTLPGSSQP
-3075 EGAPMA
+3075 EDALVA
-3081 FTTRSTSAPPPGSLH
+3081 FTTRSTSAPPSGGTH
-3096 RTYSVSANDKRSLKF
+3096 SVSANIKRSLKS
-3111 QSGQDQ
+3111 QSGQAQ
-3117 SHLRPWTAEVQGRP
+3117 PHLRPWTAEVQVRS

-3145 TFLPKDRLSQ
+3145 TSLPRDRLSQ

-3160 MLSDTK
+3160 MLTDTK
-3166 SHSKPHTASQG
+3166 SHSKVHTASQG
-3177 EEWQRKMGLN
+3177 EEQPRRTGLN
-3187 KSPSRGTFVLREG
+3187 KSPSGGTSVGRGIHREK
-3200 IQREQ
+3200 
-3205 TRMEEKEERDAE
+3205 TRMEKKEERDVV
-3217 NLWEPSSEMI
+3217 NLQKPSSEMF
-3227 RLLGPE
+3227 RQLGPE
-3233 ESKSNRVLDGLL
+3233 ESKSNIVLAGLL
-3245 DEQDDGATAGVSGME
+3245 DEQDDGATAGLSGMD
-3260 WLDNLSESAGSSL
+3260 WLDNISESASSSL
-3273 SKIDWAAIERMVAA
+3273 SRIDWAAIEKMVAA